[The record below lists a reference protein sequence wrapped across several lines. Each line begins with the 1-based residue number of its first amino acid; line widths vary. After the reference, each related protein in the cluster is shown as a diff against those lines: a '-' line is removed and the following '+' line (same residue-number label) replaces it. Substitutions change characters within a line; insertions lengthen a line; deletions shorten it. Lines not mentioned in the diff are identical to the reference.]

1 MITGKAELEKRLSQM
16 SRVDTKPIV
25 GKGISFVQEVAKSN
39 CPVGDGELRQ
49 SIYTDVDDDSGIAR
63 GTCFPSAAHGP
74 YVEFGT
80 GPKGQASHEGVSPDV
95 AVAYTMEPW
104 WIHEGP
110 GENEID
116 RATAEH
122 YHFQYIDT
130 PQGRFYK
137 CTGQAAQPYLYPAL
151 KDNEE
156 NVLKIMAEE
165 MKKQL

>member
-1 MITGKAELEKRLSQM
+1 MIIGKVEFEKRLAEISK
-16 SRVDTKPIV
+16 VDITSAV
-25 GKGISFVQEVAKSN
+25 GRGISFVQEAAKSN

-49 SIYTDVDDDSGIAR
+49 SIYTDIEDADIVR
-63 GTCFPSAAHGP
+63 GTCFPTAAHGP

-80 GPKGQASHEGVSPDV
+80 GPKGQAKHDGVSPEV
-95 AVAYTMEPW
+95 AVAYTLEPW

-110 GENEID
+110 GANEID

-122 YHFQYIDT
+122 YHFPHIDT
-130 PQGRFYK
+130 SQGRFYK

-156 NVLKIMAEE
+156 NVLKIMVEE